1 MAADVGR
8 DVVRAQLLL
17 DQLHGGEDRPFGAAG
32 AEAGRPRRHDL
43 GQRTGVLL
51 FQAGG
56 ALEAR
61 TAGASMSGI
70 HCRTKAPIASPMT
83 WAVYSPAM
91 GNRSL
96 PESGVGM
103 PGLAQDLC

>member
-1 MAADVGR
+1 MAAKIGR
-8 DVVRAQLLL
+8 SGQPVQKPGGRGGTTSASARAC
-17 DQLHGGEDRPFGAAG
+17 FSSS
-32 AEAGRPRRHDL
+32 
-43 GQRTGVLL
+43 
-51 FQAGG
+51 AGG

-70 HCRTKAPIASPMT
+70 HCRTKAPIASSMT

-96 PESGVGM
+96 PESGVGI
-103 PGLAQDLC
+103 PA